1 MLLTFNKFNKAINAM
16 KFSPK
21 RDHKMV
27 RRLKIICL
35 AFKRTINQAKMSNVR
50 LHAMCSALSRE
61 ALVFAVRFNA
71 APHVKDFKYNLIIA
85 AAQLNLSSPEWL
97 KEGKMKLTMRFEVL

>member
-1 MLLTFNKFNKAINAM
+1 
-16 KFSPK
+16 
-21 RDHKMV
+21 
-27 RRLKIICL
+27 
-35 AFKRTINQAKMSNVR
+35 MSNVR

-61 ALVFAVRFNA
+61 ALVFAIRFNA